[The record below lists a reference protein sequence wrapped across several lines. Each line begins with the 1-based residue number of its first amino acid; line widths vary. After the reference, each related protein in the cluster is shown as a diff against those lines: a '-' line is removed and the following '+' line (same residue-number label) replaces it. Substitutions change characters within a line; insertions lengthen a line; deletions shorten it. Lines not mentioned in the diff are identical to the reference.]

1 MSYKDLMSAKDTL
14 EIQGKR
20 ISYFNINKIRS
31 SSLGDIS
38 RLPYSIKIMLESLLR
53 NLDGEIISE
62 ADIVSLSKWQPN
74 PENINVPLKLSR
86 VVLQDFTGVPAVV
99 DLAALRSAMN
109 RAGKDPS
116 KINPV
121 VPVDLIIDHSV
132 QVDYFGTN
140 FAFEKNVELEYLRNR
155 ERYSLLKW
163 AQNSID
169 GFRVVPPGMG
179 IVHQVNL
186 EYLAQVIVDKEI
198 EGEIYAFPDTLV
210 GTDSHT
216 TMVNGLG
223 VLGWGVGGIEAE
235 AVMLGQPYYMLAPE
249 VVGFELKGKLREGT
263 TATDLVLTIT
273 ERLRN
278 HGVVGKFV
286 EFFGEGLS
294 DLPVADRATIA
305 NMAPE
310 YGATM
315 GFFPTDEET
324 LKYLRLTGRSA
335 FNVELVE
342 QYSKAQGLFR
352 SPQSPPPIFSD
363 TLSLDMGEIIPS
375 IAGPKRP
382 QDRVPLNEVK
392 QNFNEVLTAPA
403 SDRGFEIPEGELDAS
418 VQIDKEF
425 GNYDLRHGSIVI
437 AAITSCT
444 NTSNP
449 SVMVGA
455 GILAKKAS
463 ELGIH
468 VKPWVKTSMAPGSKV
483 VTGYLNEAGL
493 MPYLEDQGFHTVG
506 FGCTTCIGNSGPLPE
521 HISHGIDRGE
531 LVATAVLSG
540 NRNFEGRVNPDVKAN
555 YLASPILVVA
565 YALAGRIDIDF
576 DTEPLGL
583 NGKDEPVFL
592 KDVWPEQQEIQ
603 QAISNNI
610 GPDMFENEYS
620 KIFEGDEQW
629 QSLESSDGELYE
641 WDVESNYIQEP
652 SFFKNFQTDLPEVRQ
667 ITGARPLAILGDS
680 VTTDHISPAGN
691 IASNSPAAEYL
702 RANGTDTKEFNS
714 YGSRRGGHEVMMR
727 GTFANIRLKNLMLDG
742 VEGGHTLKL
751 PENEQMTI
759 FDAAMEYQKEGVDLV
774 VIGGKEYGSGS
785 SRDWA
790 AKGPFLLGIRAVIA
804 ESYERIHRSNLVGMG
819 VLPLQFNDQ
828 DSAQKL
834 NLQGNEIFDIETLPD
849 QIEPSRQIRVH
860 ITYAD
865 GSDTTIVTTARI
877 DTTVE
882 TEYYRNGGILQTV
895 LRNMIN
901 ED

>member
-1 MSYKDLMSAKDTL
+1 MPYQDLMKTKNVLD
-14 EIQGKR
+14 IQGR
-20 ISYFNINKIRS
+20 QISYFDLNKLNAPG
-31 SSLGDIS
+31 LGDIS
-38 RLPYSIKIMLESLLR
+38 TLPFSIKVMLESLVR
-53 NLDGEIISE
+53 NIDNKTIFESDII
-62 ADIVSLSKWQPN
+62 ALSKWNPQPG
-74 PENINVPLKLSR
+74 NINVPLKLSR

-99 DLAALRSAMN
+99 DLAALRSAMK

-116 KINPV
+116 KINPG

-186 EYLAQVIVDKEI
+186 EYLAQVIVDNNS
-198 EGEIYAFPDTLV
+198 EGESYAFPDTLV

-273 ERLRN
+273 EQLRN

-286 EFFGEGLS
+286 EFFGKGL
-294 DLPVADRATIA
+294 DELPVADRATIA

-315 GFFPTDEET
+315 GFFPIDEET
-324 LKYLRLTGRSA
+324 IKYLKLTGRSS
-335 FNVELVE
+335 FNIDLVE
-342 QYSKAQGLFR
+342 KYSKAQGLYR
-352 SPQSPPPIFSD
+352 SDNSPLPRFSD
-363 TLSLDMGEIIPS
+363 TLSLDMNEIIPS

-382 QDRVPLNEVK
+382 QDRVPLNQVK
-392 QNFNEVLTAPA
+392 EDFAQVLKAPTA
-403 SDRGFEIPEGELDAS
+403 DRGFNISQNQLNTSIPVSDDLTD
-418 VQIDKEF
+418 
-425 GNYDLRHGSIVI
+425 YDLTHGAVVI

-455 GILAKKAS
+455 GILAKKATD
-463 ELGIH
+463 LGIH

-493 MPYLEDQGFHTVG
+493 MPYLENQGFHTVG

-521 HISHGIDRGE
+521 HISHGIDKGE

-576 DTEPLGL
+576 ETEPIGT
-583 NGKDEPVFL
+583 NNKDESIFL

-610 GPDMFENEYS
+610 GPAMFEKEYA
-620 KIFEGDEQW
+620 KIFEGDDQW
-629 QSLESSDGELYE
+629 KSLESSAGELYE
-641 WDVESNYIQEP
+641 WDEESNYIQEP
-652 SFFKNFQTDLPEVRQ
+652 SFFQNFQKELPGVNQ
-667 ITGARPLAILGDS
+667 TKNARPLAILGDS

-691 IASNSPAAEYL
+691 IASNSPAADYL
-702 RANGTDTKEFNS
+702 KNKGTDVKDFNS

-742 VEGGHTLKL
+742 VEGGYTLKL
-751 PENEQMTI
+751 PEQEEMTI
-759 FDAAMEYQKEGVDLV
+759 FEAAMKYKNENIPLI

-819 VLPLQFNDQ
+819 ILPLQFNDGN
-828 DSAQKL
+828 SATSL
-834 NLQGNEIFDIETLPD
+834 NLTGSEIFDIEELPS
-849 QIEPSRQIRVH
+849 QIEPARQINVD
-860 ITYAD
+860 ITFAD
-865 GSDTTIVTTARI
+865 GTKRTIMTTARI
-877 DTTVE
+877 DTSVE
-882 TEYYRNGGILQTV
+882 TEYYQNGGILQTV
-895 LRNMIN
+895 LRKMIN